1 MDNTRNWQG
10 WAALVLAGLALFVAL
25 SGHLNFSFSL
35 SDGGANASA
44 PTQALRIE
52 TNPVPPN
59 QLQAVPVAPDQL
71 QALQDQLDALR
82 AQAGAGGKTIAP
94 PVAPAV
100 PQGPSL
106 KLQTPDAPNLEQG
119 WQGWQGGMTGHRF
132 GPFGGGGFGGG
143 PFAMLSRLLPLIGL
157 GLLAWFFFF
166 RRRRPQPGQAQAAR
180 RATTP
185 LTGAPP
191 PPEGPSG
198 AQP

>member
-35 SDGGANASA
+35 SDGGNVVAFPQASQLDTVPAA
-44 PTQALRIE
+44 PA
-52 TNPVPPN
+52 PPR
-59 QLQAVPVAPDQL
+59 AGSVAPDQL

-82 AQAGAGGKTIAP
+82 AQANAGGQAIAP

-100 PQGPSL
+100 PQAPSL
-106 KLQTPDAPNLEQG
+106 NPRMPNVPNLQQE
-119 WQGWQGGMTGHRF
+119 WQGGMTEHRF

-143 PFAMLSRLLPLIGL
+143 PFSMLSRLLPLIGL

-166 RRRRPQPGQAQAAR
+166 RRRRGSPPAGPAQSAR

-191 PPEGPSG
+191 PEGPTG